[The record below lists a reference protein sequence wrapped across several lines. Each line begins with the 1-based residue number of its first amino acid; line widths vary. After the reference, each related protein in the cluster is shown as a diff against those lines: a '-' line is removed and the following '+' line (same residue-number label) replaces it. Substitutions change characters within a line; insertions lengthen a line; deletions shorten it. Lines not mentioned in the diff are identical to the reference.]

1 MFLGPLNAQTDI
13 TSEDQFFEDIT
24 IGSDEDFFD
33 ISIEPSIVDEE
44 RVQKNFSISW
54 SAIENSNSS

>member
-33 ISIEPSIVDEE
+33 ISIETI
-44 RVQKNFSISW
+44 NFF
-54 SAIENSNSS
+54 